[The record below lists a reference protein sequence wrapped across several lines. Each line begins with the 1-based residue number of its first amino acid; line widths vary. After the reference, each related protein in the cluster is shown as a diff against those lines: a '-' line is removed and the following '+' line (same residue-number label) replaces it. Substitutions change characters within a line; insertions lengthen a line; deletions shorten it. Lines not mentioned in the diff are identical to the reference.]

1 MGGEETEVSLREI
14 TADTLREVCRLR
26 VAPGQEGFVAPV
38 AFSIAEAHFSPL
50 AWFRAVYAGDTPV
63 GFVMLSDD
71 PDGPEYYLWR
81 LLIDAGHQGRGYGRR
96 AVELLC
102 DHVRTRPG
110 ATELLTSW
118 VPGETGPAGFYGK
131 LGFELTGEVDEDE
144 VVARLA
150 LSGPSG

>member
-1 MGGEETEVSLREI
+1 MGDETEVSLREI

-26 VAPGQEGFVAPV
+26 VAPSQEGFVAPV

-63 GFVMLSDD
+63 GFVMLEEDVD
-71 PDGPEYYLWR
+71 QNQYYLWR
-81 LLIDAGHQGRGYGRR
+81 LLIDAGHQGRGYGRA
-96 AVELLC
+96 AVELVC
-102 DHVRTRPG
+102 DHLRARPG

-118 VPGETGPAGFYGK
+118 VPGEGGPEGFYGK

-144 VVARLA
+144 VVARLP

>member
-1 MGGEETEVSLREI
+1 VAEELEVSLREI

-63 GFVMLSDD
+63 GFVMLEDD
-71 PDGPEYYLWR
+71 AAARQYFLWR
-81 LLIDAGHQGRGYGRR
+81 LLIDADHQGKGYGRR

-102 DHVRTRPG
+102 DYVRTRPG

-118 VPGETGPAGFYGK
+118 VPGDAGPAGFYGR
-131 LGFELTGEVDEDE
+131 LGFELTGEVEEDE
-144 VVARLA
+144 VVARLP

>member
-1 MGGEETEVSLREI
+1 VAGGPEVVSLREI
-14 TADTLREVCRLR
+14 TAGTVREICRLR

-38 AFSIAEAHFSPL
+38 AESIAEAHFSPL

-63 GFVMLSDD
+63 GFVMLAEDVDSR
-71 PDGPEYYLWR
+71 EYHLWR
-81 LLIDAGHQGRGYGRR
+81 LLVDAGHQGKGYGRR
-96 AVELLC
+96 TVELVC

-110 ATELLTSW
+110 GTELLTSW
-118 VPGETGPAGFYGK
+118 VPGEDGPEGFYLE

>member
-1 MGGEETEVSLREI
+1 MDDPEVSLREI
-14 TADTLREVCRLR
+14 TAETVREICRLR

-38 AFSIAEAHFSPL
+38 AESIAEAYFAPS

-63 GFVMLSDD
+63 GFVMLEDD
-71 PDGPEYYLWR
+71 VAARQYFLWR
-81 LLIDAGHQGRGYGRR
+81 LLVDAGHQGKGYGRR

-102 DHVRTRPG
+102 GYVGTRPG

-118 VPGETGPAGFYGK
+118 VPGENGPEGFYDK

-144 VVARLA
+144 VVARLP